1 MKRKCLPQEIHYKGD
16 SSIEE
21 EEDEYLEDYTN
32 SYELDAMYGQVRD
45 LEKQLQSLELDLN
58 QEKALIKKEPR
69 WNIHIVDGEIRL
81 ETEIKNLEELMMYG
95 QSTIRY
101 LSPFGNTF
109 HTKSLLFE
117 RMNISFVKSAM
128 QFVTKTYDST
138 DPRSL
143 YSPKT
148 ISKRFSISVVP
159 LIKPQSLVRKLIDN
173 YFSCFNDTVPIL
185 HEPTFMEH
193 VESLKNPM
201 QDPVILA
208 VCACSA
214 ISTCKHNFLNS
225 YEKRYYS
232 EYFFELSM
240 DMLVDMFDDPDK
252 ALESV
257 LVCNLL
263 LPFMI
268 TTLRIAEG
276 YKWASMAVL
285 LCNNLLKEFPEC
297 IHGGPHLPRMTRIK
311 YSIIHRN
318 CVLAECAM
326 AIIDFIRYDK
336 RNEIKKNNV
345 KFDILPDETRKTKNI
360 LKMFNLILGL
370 SLHPAFIAVVTQA
383 RHLAAGDVA
392 QLSFEEIIRYEET
405 VVEWWHNIPDELKM
419 CAEPFNLTKEAIEKE
434 TDVRRILMASYIHT
448 ITLSIQGCLIRPK
461 SSENVDGVY
470 NIVKDRAIYLA
481 MHSADMCLLLTKQM
495 DQIDSFCYC
504 ELDIILI
511 QNQISC

>member
-1 MKRKCLPQEIHYKGD
+1 MKRKCLPQEIQYKGD
-16 SSIEE
+16 SSVEE
-21 EEDEYLEDYTN
+21 EEEYLEGFAS

-58 QEKALIKKEPR
+58 QQKALVKKEPR
-69 WNIHIVDGEIRL
+69 WNIHIVDGELRL

-95 QSTIRY
+95 QSAIRY

-109 HTKSLLFE
+109 HTKSLVFE

-128 QFVTKTYDST
+128 QFVTKTYDIA
-138 DPRSL
+138 DPRSS
-143 YSPKT
+143 YSPKA
-148 ISKRFSISVVP
+148 ISKRFSINVASFM
-159 LIKPQSLVRKLIDN
+159 KPQSLVRLLIDN

-193 VESLKNPM
+193 VESLENPM

-208 VCACSA
+208 VCVCSA

-232 EYFFELSM
+232 EYFFELCM
-240 DMLVDMFDDPDK
+240 DKLVDMFDDPNK

-268 TTLRIAEG
+268 TTLRIAES

-297 IHGGPHLPRMTRIK
+297 IHGGPDLPRMTRIK

-318 CVLAECAM
+318 FVLAECAM
-326 AIIDFIRYDK
+326 AIIDFIRNDK
-336 RNEIKKNNV
+336 RNEIQNHKV
-345 KFDILPDETRKTKNI
+345 RFDILPDETRKTKNT
-360 LKMFNLILGL
+360 LTMFNLILGL
-370 SLHPAFIAVVTQA
+370 SLHPAFIVVITQA

-392 QLSFEEIIRYEET
+392 ELSFEEIMRYEET
-405 VVEWWHNIPDELKM
+405 VIEWWHNLPGELKM

-434 TDVRRILMASYIHT
+434 TDVRRILMASYVHT

-461 SSENVDGVY
+461 PTETVDNVY
-470 NIVKDRAIYLA
+470 NIVRDRAIHLA
-481 MHSADMCLLLTKQM
+481 MHSADMCLLLMKQIER
-495 DQIDSFCYC
+495 IDTFCYC
-504 ELDIILI
+504 ELDIMIVR
-511 QNQISC
+511 NQISY